1 MNTRFAVLAAT
12 VLLSQAAVAETPST
26 AQASI
31 TNLTFVLTDLD
42 LNDGITPA
50 VKFVPDGDF
59 EPKIAVVSAHNG
71 PYVEDEREL
80 TLPTNNFVEVSLSG
94 PSSDMLYARSAMSG
108 EALGLSVSTE
118 ARAFD
123 LVGDTRSFAAAYGP
137 SGEIWVTGNTR
148 ITLSV
153 DISVASAAAPAD
165 NTAWAWSS
173 AWMRFGDTTFS
184 LEHIAGNNPYIPAAG
199 EATTRN
205 FSADYS
211 SGSWG
216 NWIDFQLYAS
226 SGASTATPVPE
237 PETWGMLLAG
247 LGTVGA
253 LARRRQRSP
262 A

>member
-1 MNTRFAVLAAT
+1 MHTRFAALAAT
-12 VLLSQAAVAETPST
+12 VLLSQAAAAETPST

-31 TNLTFVLTDLD
+31 TNFTFALTDLD

-50 VKFVPDGDF
+50 LKFVPAGDF
-59 EPKIAVVSAHNG
+59 EPKIVALSAHNG
-71 PYVEDEREL
+71 TYVEDKREL
-80 TLPTNNFVEVSLSG
+80 TLPTNDFVEVSSG

-108 EALGLSVSTE
+108 DALGLSVSTE

-123 LVGDTRSFAAAYGP
+123 LVGDTRAFAAAYGP
-137 SGEIWVTGNTR
+137 TGELWVTGNTR
-148 ITLSV
+148 ITFSV
-153 DISVASAAAPAD
+153 DISVAAAAAPAD

-173 AWMRFGDTTFS
+173 AWVRFADTAFS

-216 NWIDFQLYAS
+216 NWIDFELYAS
-226 SGASTATPVPE
+226 SGAFTATPVPE

-253 LARRRQRSP
+253 LARRRQRSLG
-262 A
+262 